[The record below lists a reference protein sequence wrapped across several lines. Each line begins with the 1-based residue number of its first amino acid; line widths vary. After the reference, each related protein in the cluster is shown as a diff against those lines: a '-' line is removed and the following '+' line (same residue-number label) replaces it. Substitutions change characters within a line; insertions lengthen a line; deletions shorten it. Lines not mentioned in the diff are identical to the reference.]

1 VLPEDVKKKIIFE
14 ISEIDREFESYRM
27 LFDLVKLRDPDLVEM
42 TALASVLHSFYN
54 GLESVFVLISKK
66 IDRHI
71 PSGQKWHVEIL
82 KQMTLKTGTRKE
94 VISIEVFEILKEY
107 LLFRHFVRHSYKW
120 RLNWEEFKNIA
131 LNAEDIWLKV
141 KEQLNQFIS

>member
-1 VLPEDVKKKIIFE
+1 MPEDVKKKIIFE

-71 PSGQKWHVEIL
+71 PTGQKWHVEIL
-82 KQMTLKTGTRKE
+82 KQMTLKTDTRKE
-94 VISIEVFEILKEY
+94 IISIEVFEILKEY

-131 LNAEDIWLKV
+131 LNAEDNWLKV

>member
-1 VLPEDVKKKIIFE
+1 MLPEDVKKKIIFE